1 MIEKLEMESGLGLGQ
16 GPHSELNGN
25 SNIAELL
32 RIYRNVDGKSV
43 SISSDGGCIA
53 TANGCIINCNEDKL
67 ISCDS
72 DAYSSG
78 DDVSISPDGKYLALV
93 KGREVKLFNVETG
106 EVWSQQLE
114 DKSKSVSVSLN
125 GDYVTAADFGSNIYL
140 FNQKGELIWKIDGG
154 KSSYPSTG
162 NVATISPEGSF
173 IAIYQT
179 TFNKIQLLNNEG
191 ELIWDFEMNDQIRN
205 CTCISISSD
214 GKYVIMGDRGDMGS
228 GGIACLFNENGE
240 IIWTYKTEG
249 EVHSISISSD
259 GKYIAI
265 GDDSILNKDS
275 RVYLLNNYGHTLWN
289 CSMRRNGLNFNE
301 ESVQNVS
308 ISSDGS
314 YVAVGGSGGSS
325 GGFSSRHSSGNIYLF
340 KNHFR

>member
-1 MIEKLEMESGLGLGQ
+1 MIEKLEMETGLGLGQ
-16 GPHSELNGN
+16 GPHSKLNGN

-32 RIYRNVDGKSV
+32 RSYINVDGKSV

-67 ISCDS
+67 MSCDS
-72 DAYSSG
+72 DAYNSG

-93 KGREVKLFNVETG
+93 EGREVKLLNYETG
-106 EVWSQQLE
+106 KVWSQQLE
-114 DKSKSVSVSLN
+114 NKSNSVSVSLN
-125 GDYVTAADFGSNIYL
+125 GGYVTATDFRSNIYL

-154 KSSYPSTG
+154 KSSYPSTA

-179 TFNKIQLLNNEG
+179 TFDKIQLLNNAG

-214 GKYVIMGDRGDMGS
+214 GKYVIMGGREIRGY
-228 GGIACLFNENGE
+228 GGIVCLFNENGK

-249 EVHSISISSD
+249 EVHSISISSE

-265 GDDSILNKDS
+265 GDNSITNKDS
-275 RVYLLNNYGHTLWN
+275 RVYLLDNRGYTLWN
-289 CSMRRNGLNFNE
+289 CSMRDEGMTFKE
-301 ESVQNVS
+301 ESVQKVS

-325 GGFSSRHSSGNIYLF
+325 RDGKYSSGNIYLF
-340 KNHFR
+340 QNFFG